1 MTQDELFDQLKH
13 PNPHLRERAMWELA
27 DLKDE
32 TTIPRLMANLGEED
46 VVYRRASVKA
56 LGVIG
61 TETVEPLVTVL
72 LGDDDVTTRASAL
85 KALTQV
91 VVRHPETPM
100 PQIGMDALKTS
111 LDDANPVVYVASV
124 MTLGEIGTPAFDILA
139 EALKTTDNEALAVA
153 IVNAMPSIGDDR
165 AKDLLESYVAEE
177 GAEESYSQEVAKSA
191 LSRLSLIQNN
201 QPPS

>member
-13 PNPHLRERAMWELA
+13 PNPHLRERAMWEIA

-32 TTIPRLMANLGEED
+32 STIPRLMANLGEED

-61 TETVEPLVTVL
+61 TETVAPLVDVL

-111 LDDANPVVYVASV
+111 LNDANPVVYVASV
-124 MTLGEIGTPAFDILA
+124 MTLGEIGAPAFGILSD
-139 EALKTTDNEALAVA
+139 ALKTTDNEALAVA
-153 IVNAMPSIGDDR
+153 IVNAMPNIGDDR
-165 AKDLLESYVAEE
+165 AKETLETYIKEAPED
-177 GAEESYSQEVAKSA
+177 SYSSEVAKSA